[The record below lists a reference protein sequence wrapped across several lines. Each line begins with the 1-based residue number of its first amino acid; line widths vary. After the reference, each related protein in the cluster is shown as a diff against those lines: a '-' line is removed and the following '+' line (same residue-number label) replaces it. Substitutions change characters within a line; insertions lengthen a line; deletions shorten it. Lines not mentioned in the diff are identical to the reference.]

1 MVLGKTERAT
11 KRGSWWRY
19 RMKKRILV
27 RAPALSRSGYG
38 EHARFILRALRSRE
52 DLFDIHLHNLNW
64 GQTGWIFEDDE
75 ERRWTDQAI
84 FNAVDNQQK
93 GIPYDVSIQVTIPNE
108 WEKIAPINIGV
119 TAGIET
125 TKVAPQW
132 IEKSMEVDEIITI
145 SEHSKNVYEN
155 TSYSAKNEH
164 TGEIVEN
171 FKCQTPI
178 EVIHYPVRDFEPED
192 IELDLDYDF
201 NFLTVAQ
208 ISTRKNMF
216 NTIKWFVEEFIDQEV
231 GLIVKSTQIN
241 NSTVDRLETQK
252 LINDFVSD
260 YDNRKC
266 KIYLLHGSMTDIEMT
281 SLYQHPKIK
290 ALVSLAHGEGFG
302 LPIFEAAYNELPIIA
317 PDWSG
322 HIDYLYMPVKNKK
335 TKKEKMKPQF
345 ARVKYTMQQ
354 VQKEAR
360 WDGVIEKDSMWCYP
374 EQGSYKMKLREV
386 YKEYDKYKSR
396 AKKLNK
402 WIRRNFTAKQQYKKV
417 VDVVQKYVN
426 TVSEEEV
433 NRMFSEINEAR

>member
-1 MVLGKTERAT
+1 
-11 KRGSWWRY
+11 
-19 RMKKRILV
+19 MKKRILV

-64 GQTGWIFEDDE
+64 GQTGWIFGDDE
-75 ERRWTDQAI
+75 ERRWMDQAI
-84 FNAVDNQQK
+84 FDAAECANNGGQ
-93 GIPYDVSIQVTIPNE
+93 YDISLQVTIPNE
-108 WEKIAPINIGV
+108 WEQLAPVNIGV

-125 TKVAPQW
+125 TKVAPTW
-132 IEKSMEVDEIITI
+132 IEKSILMNEIITI
-145 SEHSKNVYEN
+145 SEHSKQTYAN
-155 TSYSAKNEH
+155 TTCVAKNGE
-164 TGEIVEN
+164 TGEITN
-171 FKCQTPI
+171 DFKTLTPI
-178 EVIHYPVRDFEPED
+178 EVIHYPVRDFEPESV
-192 IELDLDYDF
+192 ELDLDYDF

-231 GLIVKSTQIN
+231 GLVVKCTQIN
-241 NSTVDRLETQK
+241 NSTVDFIETKK
-252 LINDFVSD
+252 LIGDLISE
-260 YDNRKC
+260 YKNRKC
-266 KIYLLHGSMTDIEMT
+266 KVYLLHGSMTDGEMT
-281 SLYQHPKIK
+281 SLYQNPKIK

-302 LPIFEAAYNELPIIA
+302 LPIFEAAYSELPIIA

-322 HIDYLYMPVKNKK
+322 HVDFLYMPVKDKK
-335 TKKEKMKPQF
+335 TKKEKLKAQF
-345 ARVKYTMQQ
+345 ARVKYTLQQ

-386 YKEYDKYKSR
+386 YKEYDKYKKR
-396 AKKLNK
+396 ATKLNK

-417 VDVVQKYVN
+417 VDVIQKYVN
-426 TVSEEEV
+426 TVSEDEI